1 MAVYSNVRTTIGA
14 QRAGWS
20 DAFNVAFRAGSV
32 MGFALTGMAV
42 LVLYIAL
49 WGYRQYFGDDVSG
62 CVRQRNASACF
73 VCSKSKLFFTGN
85 LAPSPSSFLSP
96 LSLLI
101 FYAFTQSPYPWSP
114 IPPFAFFFFFFSF
127 FCLFGKPSKLPSSP
141 IANHSFYI
149 YIPIY
154 TSIFEILKNHTAV
167 RSILSCETL
176 VRKLLVYDK
185 FDPAC

>member
-101 FYAFTQSPYPWSP
+101 FTLLPNPLIHGHQYLLLH
-114 IPPFAFFFFFFSF
+114 FFFFFLFFLSF
-127 FCLFGKPSKLPSSP
+127 L
-141 IANHSFYI
+141 ANHRNSLPPPLPITLFTYI
-149 YIPIY
+149 YLY
-154 TSIFEILKNHTAV
+154 TP
-167 RSILSCETL
+167 
-176 VRKLLVYDK
+176 VYSK
-185 FDPAC
+185 F

>member
-62 CVRQRNASACF
+62 CARQRNASACF

-114 IPPFAFFFFFFSF
+114 IPPFAFFFFFLFFLSF
-127 FCLFGKPSKLPSSP
+127 WQTIETPFLPHCQSLFL
-141 IANHSFYI
+141 H
-149 YIPIY
+149 IY
-154 TSIFEILKNHTAV
+154 TYIHQYIRNSKK
-167 RSILSCETL
+167 SYSCEIDFVL
-176 VRKLLVYDK
+176 RNSRSQA
-185 FDPAC
+185 ACV